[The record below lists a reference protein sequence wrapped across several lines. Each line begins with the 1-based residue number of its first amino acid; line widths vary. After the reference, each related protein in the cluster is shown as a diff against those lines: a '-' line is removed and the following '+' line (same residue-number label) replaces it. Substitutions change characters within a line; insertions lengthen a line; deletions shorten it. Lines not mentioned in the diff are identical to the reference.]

1 MKRKGGWQRQSWQNA
16 ESEIGQ
22 ALEPTAQPGEEVR
35 AIADSLID
43 DSPFQARSSY
53 DPEQIAELAQGMREA
68 GFQGV
73 LFARPHP
80 DQTVGRERYQLVYG
94 HRRRQAW
101 RMVCA
106 ERNQACVLPVI
117 VRSFTDQQ
125 MLTIGAQE
133 NLQREDL
140 NPLEEAR
147 LVLWHQEVYYPAGL
161 REIGQ
166 MLGKSEDWA
175 KTRARLANLPAELQD
190 VIRRSPALMT
200 GMLEIQR
207 LWSDHPEQA
216 RTLALQAEADG
227 LNLRQIRQR
236 VGEVLAPPVRE
247 ELHKQRV
254 DTPIVTE
261 STSSG
266 LGGSPALPPA
276 VSRLPAAPPAFTAP
290 AARIAAEADRMVAQ
304 LRRWQEL
311 GDDPDAQEAI
321 SRGVEQLLFQIQQ
334 LVDHLAADS

>member
-35 AIADSLID
+35 AIADSQID
-43 DSPFQARSSY
+43 DSPFQARSGY
-53 DPEQIAELAQGMREA
+53 DPDQIAELAQGMREA

-80 DQTVGRERYQLVYG
+80 DTTGGRERYQLVYG

-101 RMVCA
+101 RTVCA
-106 ERNQACVLPVI
+106 ERNQACVLPVV
-117 VRSFTDQQ
+117 VRAFTDQQ

-140 NPLEEAR
+140 NPLEEAQ
-147 LVLWHQEVYYPAGL
+147 LVIWHQEVYYPAGL

-175 KTRARLANLPAELQD
+175 KTRARLANLPEELQEL
-190 VIRRSPALMT
+190 IRRSPALMT
-200 GMLEIQR
+200 GMLEIHR
-207 LWSDHPEQA
+207 LWTDYPEQA
-216 RTLALQAEADG
+216 RMLATEASTDG

-236 VGEVLAPPVRE
+236 VADVLAPPNRE

-254 DTPIVTE
+254 DTPLVTE

-266 LGGSPALPPA
+266 LGGSSGPPA
-276 VSRLPAAPPAFTAP
+276 PSRVTAAPPAFTAP
-290 AARIAAEADRMVAQ
+290 AARITAEADRMAAQ
-304 LRRWQEL
+304 LRRWQEF
-311 GDDPDAQEAI
+311 GDDPEAQEAI
-321 SRGVEQLLFQIQQ
+321 SRGVEQLLIQIQQ
-334 LVDHLAADS
+334 LVEHMAADS

>member
-35 AIADSLID
+35 AIPDSQIE

-53 DPEQIAELAQGMREA
+53 GQEQIAELTQGMRES

-80 DQTVGRERYQLVYG
+80 DSTVGRERYQLVYG

-101 RMVCA
+101 RSVCT

-175 KTRARLANLPAELQD
+175 KTRARLASLPEELQD

-200 GMLEIQR
+200 GMLEIHR
-207 LWSDHPEQA
+207 LWGDYPEQA
-216 RTLALQAEADG
+216 RTLALEAEADG

-236 VGEVLAPPVRE
+236 VGEMLAPPVRE
-247 ELHKQRV
+247 ESHKQRV
-254 DTPIVTE
+254 DTPIVIE
-261 STSSG
+261 STGGG
-266 LGGSPALPPA
+266 LGASSFTRGSSAPSPVEPA
-276 VSRLPAAPPAFTAP
+276 T
-290 AARIAAEADRMVAQ
+290 RIAAEADRMVAQ
-304 LRRWQEL
+304 IRRWQEF

-321 SRGVEQLLFQIQQ
+321 SRGVEQLLSQIQQ
-334 LVDHLAADS
+334 LVEHMAADS